1 MNDLSRA
8 AKIFEDVGKQ
18 SLESNLGKF
27 SAKGYFFQA
36 LLCHLAQGDNVATRL
51 KVDEFKSADYS
62 FGSSRECE
70 FVESLL
76 SAIDSLN
83 ADDFAQVNCT
93 LLAFQFH

>member
-36 LLCHLAQGDNVATRL
+36 LLCHLARGDNVATRL